1 MIKLNEM
8 IHYILNPKSMLLKLD
23 NRRIIT
29 LNDKKYLN
37 IVYENAF
44 NKTINWNNPQTFNE
58 KLQWLKLYDRN
69 PEYTKMVDKYEA
81 KKYVA
86 DIIGEEYI
94 IPTLGV
100 WERFEN
106 INFEELPNQ
115 FVLKCTHDSGGLVI
129 CKDKKEFNIDK
140 ARRKI
145 NECMKK
151 NYYYAGREW
160 PYKNVE
166 PRIIAEKYMVEEN
179 SEELKDYKFLCFNGK
194 VKCSF
199 VCTERYSKEGLK
211 VTFFD
216 LDWNRMPFQRHYPAS
231 EKPINKPINY
241 EQMIQISETLSKN
254 VPFVRVDLY
263 EINNKVYFGELTF
276 FPGCGFEEFTP
287 EDWDKKLGDW
297 IQLPDIKLEESY
309 EK

>member
-1 MIKLNEM
+1 
-8 IHYILNPKSMLLKLD
+8 
-23 NRRIIT
+23 
-29 LNDKKYLN
+29 
-37 IVYENAF
+37 
-44 NKTINWNNPQTFNE
+44 
-58 KLQWLKLYDRN
+58 
-69 PEYTKMVDKYEA
+69 
-81 KKYVA
+81 
-86 DIIGEEYI
+86 
-94 IPTLGV
+94 
-100 WERFEN
+100 
-106 INFEELPNQ
+106 
-115 FVLKCTHDSGGLVI
+115 
-129 CKDKKEFNIDK
+129 
-140 ARRKI
+140 
-145 NECMKK
+145 
-151 NYYYAGREW
+151 
-160 PYKNVE
+160 
-166 PRIIAEKYMVEEN
+166 MVEEN